1 MSRDANGGDENRAP
15 NHNASNGLDK
25 DRFQPYP
32 NGSDSADSTPT
43 GNSSS
48 KRTPS
53 TTHPYQMSEAF
64 ANRHHHCER
73 VDSLN
78 RGIWTSFGPGGTAE
92 NPTGPATEMY
102 LRCNHDG
109 CSRIDWRT
117 VHGLQCH
124 IVKNHEQPK
133 GTIGS
138 LEKAL
143 ERYGVPIQ
151 EVEDF
156 EREHGR
162 GSGGT
167 MADPKNLKMKLKTK
181 IQDIP
186 GKTRTP
192 SSYGV
197 DPDIR
202 PAGYRPSPTGT
213 EDSPSTSN
221 GVKKSPE
228 LASGQLKL
236 ARQDPYAP
244 PAANAPSYSYTPVRS
259 AWMGINGPS
268 MQPGRDSESKPL
280 QSDLGTPINSE
291 QQSPSRDGL
300 ANGVS
305 VVTPPSTVTVASRP
319 ETSQMPHRSP
329 FAPVN
334 HQLVY
339 DTSAFSTKQPSP
351 PPKAAEA
358 RPQEPKTN
366 SNQTKPPAPT
376 ETKTKDEDIEMSGMP
391 EAISEQPKENG
402 ITESPVKE
410 KSPEPGKP
418 IEPAPTVDDHHSE
431 TIEVDNSAGK
441 ETNGPTTRRS
451 NISSPTMTTRS
462 IAASTPGSVRR
473 PSRRSS
479 VARSSQP
486 VEVENESVRVS
497 EDGDKDDKDVKEEK
511 GVKEEPRRSITGRVL
526 RRGTKY

>member
-1 MSRDANGGDENRAP
+1 MSRDANGNEENRVA
-15 NHNASNGLDK
+15 NRTSSNGLDK
-25 DRFQPYP
+25 DRYQPYP
-32 NGSDSADSTPT
+32 NGSDSAESTPA

-73 VDSLN
+73 VDNLN

-143 ERYGVPIQ
+143 DRYGVPIQ

-167 MADPKNLKMKLKTK
+167 MADPKNMKMKLKTK

-192 SSYGV
+192 SSHGV

-213 EDSPSTSN
+213 EDSPSTSE
-221 GVKKSPE
+221 GIKKSPE
-228 LASGQLKL
+228 STLGQFRPD
-236 ARQDPYAP
+236 RQDLYAP
-244 PAANAPSYSYTPVRS
+244 PAATPPNYSYTPVRS
-259 AWMGINGPS
+259 GWMGINGPPT
-268 MQPGRDSESKPL
+268 QPGRESEQRPP
-280 QSDLGTPINSE
+280 QGDFGTPVNRE
-291 QQSPSRDGL
+291 QRPPSQGGP
-300 ANGVS
+300 ANGAS
-305 VVTPPSTVTVASRP
+305 VVTPPSTVTFTPRP
-319 ETSQMPHRSP
+319 DVSQMPHRSP
-329 FAPVN
+329 FAQVN
-334 HQLVY
+334 HQLTY
-339 DTSAFSTKQPSP
+339 PASTLPAKQPGSP
-351 PPKAAEA
+351 VAVAGSSALEPKINGNQTVPTA
-358 RPQEPKTN
+358 PIEPKT
-366 SNQTKPPAPT
+366 K
-376 ETKTKDEDIEMSGMP
+376 EEDVKMTGMP
-391 EAISEQPKENG
+391 
-402 ITESPVKE
+402 E
-410 KSPEPGKP
+410 KSPEPPKENGVTGSP
-418 IEPAPTVDDHHSE
+418 IKQKSPEPEEATEPSPAIDYQSE
-431 TIEVDNSAGK
+431 TIEVDNGASK
-441 ETNGPTTRRS
+441 EVNGPSTRRS

-486 VEVENESVRVS
+486 VEVENESVKAS
-497 EDGDKDDKDVKEEK
+497 GDGDKDDKDVKEGKEP
-511 GVKEEPRRSITGRVL
+511 KEEPRRSITGRVL